1 MTEVNIYTDEL
12 GIPMVGLSGQITER
26 SGAELADLVMRRIH
40 IHTEDSDRYRHPLS
54 LNASCT
60 RAPETWVGRSAMGN

>member
-1 MTEVNIYTDEL
+1 MTAVNIYTDEL
-12 GIPMVGLSGQITER
+12 GIPMVRLSGQFNER
-26 SGAELADLVMRRIH
+26 SGAQLADAIMLKIH

-60 RAPETWVGRSAMGN
+60 RAPRHG